1 MPAPL
6 ADQPKAERI
15 FGPIGPWMLA
25 TAVSTLFFCATLF
38 MRARI
43 LTTQDLYLHIA
54 VGRWIRIHH
63 LVPDRGIFSGS
74 MADAPWLAHEW
85 LASLGASALFDHLGW
100 NGLVAVTALL
110 VACAIGIVAHEAAR
124 TAGPVQALVWAV
136 LAWGLCLVHIAARPH
151 MTTLPLFALWIAAH
165 VRARAAHRAPPLYLA
180 LAMILWANLHGGF
193 LIGPV
198 FTLLF
203 ALEAIYAADCWRA
216 AGLAALRWGV
226 FLAAALL
233 AALVTPHGFSGLLF
247 PIHLTSMTSALA
259 GITEWQPSSLDNNA
273 PLIFWLLL
281 LFFIMAVFEL
291 RVAITRVV
299 MILILIYLAF
309 AHVRHT
315 DLLAVAAP
323 LLLLDALSE
332 ARFKNFAAET
342 LFWGKPA
349 RSAVVVVVALL
360 LFTMT
365 VSSLAIIGRNPDHG
379 ADRFTPEAAVN
390 WAQARHLQGPV
401 LNTYNFGGYLIFRGV
416 APFIDGRI
424 ELYGQE
430 FVTRDFA
437 LEQFPALLDEY
448 RIGWTIFEP
457 SNPRNLLLDRMA
469 GWRRAYAD
477 SSAQIYVRQ
486 P

>member
-1 MPAPL
+1 MS
-6 ADQPKAERI
+6 

-25 TAVSTLFFCATLF
+25 TAVSAVFFCATLF

-54 VGRWIRIHH
+54 VGRWIRIHQ

-74 MADAPWLAHEW
+74 MPDAPWLAHEW
-85 LASLGASALFDHLGW
+85 LASLGAAALFDHLGW
-100 NGLVAVTALL
+100 NGLAAATALL
-110 VACAIGIVAHEAAR
+110 VAIAIGIVAHEAAR
-124 TAGPVQALVWAV
+124 TAGPVQALACAV

-165 VRARAAHRAPPLYLA
+165 VRARTAHRAPPLYLA
-180 LAMILWANLHGGF
+180 LAMTLWANLHGGF
-193 LIGPV
+193 LIGPA

-203 ALEAIYAADCWRA
+203 ALEATYAADCWRQ
-216 AGLAALRWGV
+216 AGFAALRWGI

-233 AALVTPHGFSGLLF
+233 AALVTPHGLSGLLF
-247 PIHLTSMTSALA
+247 PIHLSSMTSALA
-259 GITEWQPSSLDNNA
+259 NINEWQPSSLDNNA
-273 PLIFWLLL
+273 PLIIWLL
-281 LFFIMAVFEL
+281 LFFFVVAVFAL

-323 LLLLDALSE
+323 LLLLDALAE
-332 ARFKNFAAET
+332 TRFKNFAGET

-349 RSAVVVVVALL
+349 RSPVVAVVAFILVA
-360 LFTMT
+360 MT
-365 VSSLAIIGRNPDHG
+365 VSSLVIIGRNPDHG
-379 ADRFTPEAAVN
+379 TDRFTPEAAVN
-390 WAQARHLQGPV
+390 WAQAQHMQGQV
-401 LNTYNFGGYLIFRGV
+401 LNSYNFGGYLIFRGI
-416 APFIDGRI
+416 APFIDGRV
-424 ELYGQE
+424 ELYGQA

-437 LEQFPALLDEY
+437 LEQFPALLDEF
-448 RIGWTIFEP
+448 RIGWTIFDP
-457 SNPRNLLLDRMA
+457 SNPRNLLLDRMP

-477 SSAQIYVRQ
+477 PVAQIYVRQ